1 MQDMQLTSNSLKWLD
16 SGYYPKTGKKNPWKV
31 FSLFDWTCNYKF
43 DWIPRDS
50 CWTCL
55 ISQFWLESSYSE
67 QNYSVS
73 YTWTGQRP
81 IIVICGQNELFFF
94 IRGKNNQRKQQ
105 IQMFFLISLYPVL
118 VVISDI
124 NWMVVVLFSISLNM
138 TQYECDSETSKKS
151 KLQLF
156 QADFILNCILNTCL
170 RRLYLILS

>member
-1 MQDMQLTSNSLKWLD
+1 MDTKRLMLNLSNIPVLTWEQLLWAEL
-16 SGYYPKTGKKNPWKV
+16 
-31 FSLFDWTCNYKF
+31 LCELHLDWTKAHNS
-43 DWIPRDS
+43 I
-50 CWTCL
+50 L
-55 ISQFWLESSYSE
+55 
-67 QNYSVS
+67 
-73 YTWTGQRP
+73 
-81 IIVICGQNELFFF
+81 CGQNELFFF

-170 RRLYLILS
+170 RRLYLNLS

>member
-1 MQDMQLTSNSLKWLD
+1 MDTKRLMLNLSNIPVLTWEQLLWAEL
-16 SGYYPKTGKKNPWKV
+16 
-31 FSLFDWTCNYKF
+31 LCELHLDWTKAHN
-43 DWIPRDS
+43 
-50 CWTCL
+50 
-55 ISQFWLESSYSE
+55 SYMWPE
-67 QNYSVS
+67 WAV
-73 YTWTGQRP
+73 
-81 IIVICGQNELFFF
+81 FF